1 MIADCYCSHV
11 AINSGDKRL
20 LYPFLIILV
29 INVLLYLYLYVKL
42 LCILLEPCQGRRNS
56 PTQLTH
62 SLKTCTYIGLP
73 SELSVSRTMSIVVC
87 LNVHLKQLHA
97 SVLYSWNALVHKN
110 FEIEKACV
118 ELEKELET
126 LREKLGQ
133 R

>member
-73 SELSVSRTMSIVVC
+73 SELIVCISNDEHCCVSKCSFETVAC
-87 LNVHLKQLHA
+87 FC
-97 SVLYSWNALVHKN
+97 AL
-110 FEIEKACV
+110 
-118 ELEKELET
+118 
-126 LREKLGQ
+126 
-133 R
+133 